1 MLQLNIHKTL
11 FLGVVTILPLSAC
24 AKEEP
29 KAPAPIVQQV
39 ENKILLPEIPD
50 EVEWCGEKLSI
61 NNEYYR
67 ERLDREL
74 LNFTYSHSSTIQLL
88 KRAHRYFPLLER
100 VLKEEG
106 MPDDIKYLAAIESSL
121 NPRSYSPA
129 KAAGMWQMV
138 PDAAK
143 EFGLQ
148 VDENV
153 DERYNIELETRAAC
167 KYLRHAYNLL
177 GTWNLAAASYNTGM
191 GRVSK
196 QKKVQMASNFY
207 EMNLLEETNRYVF
220 RLLAVK
226 LLFKNPKAFGYDL
239 TEKDLYNE
247 VPCEEVGIDST
258 INNLAEFARERGLN
272 FNLLKEENA
281 WLRSNTLPNPK
292 GKRFVLRLPQLNGEN
307 KK

>member
-1 MLQLNIHKTL
+1 MLQADLNKALIIGLTA
-11 FLGVVTILPLSAC
+11 ILPLTAC

-29 KAPAPIVQQV
+29 KAPNVQQV
-39 ENKILLPEIPD
+39 ENKLLLPEIPT
-50 EVEWCGEKLSI
+50 EAEWCGEKLAI

-74 LNFTYSHSSTIQLL
+74 MNFTYSHSSTLQLL
-88 KRAHRYFPLLER
+88 KRANRYFPLLER

-106 MPDDIKYLAAIESSL
+106 MPDDLKYLAAIESSL

-138 PDAAK
+138 PSAAK

-148 VDENV
+148 VDEHV

-167 KYLRHAYNLL
+167 KYLRHAYELL
-177 GTWNLAAASYNTGM
+177 GTWNLAAASYNTGI
-191 GRVSK
+191 GRVVK
-196 QKKVQMASNFY
+196 QKKVQLADNFY
-207 EMNLLEETNRYVF
+207 EMNLMEETNRYVF

-226 LLFKNPKAFGYDL
+226 LLFKNPKAYGFDL
-239 TEKDLYNE
+239 QESDLYHE
-247 VPCEEVGIDST
+247 VPCDTIGIDTT
-258 INNLAEFARERGLN
+258 IENLAQFARERGLN
-272 FNLLKEENA
+272 YNLLKEENA

-292 GKRFVLRLPQLNGEN
+292 GKHFVLRLPILNDE
-307 KK
+307 KKR